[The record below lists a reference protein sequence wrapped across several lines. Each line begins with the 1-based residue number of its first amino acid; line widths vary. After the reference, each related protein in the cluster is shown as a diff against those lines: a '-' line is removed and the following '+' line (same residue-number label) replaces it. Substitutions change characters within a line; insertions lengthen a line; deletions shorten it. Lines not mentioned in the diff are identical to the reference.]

1 MATLV
6 VDTGQDIVGIFSVQS
21 RCFAFYRGQSIARA
35 IRRLQSAH
43 EVITYNGKNYD
54 LEELAKFAG
63 LSGDLPLN
71 GVHSDMRSICWSDRI
86 WGRDLVSTYKMH
98 LGDCPTFPD
107 THEGSVERDCY
118 MTFKLWQL
126 WKRDQLKIMDGNPT

>member
-21 RCFAFYRGQSIARA
+21 RRFAFYRGQSIARA

-54 LEELAKFAG
+54 LEELASLCSVVCFTAA
-63 LSGDLPLN
+63 LS
-71 GVHSDMRSICWSDRI
+71 
-86 WGRDLVSTYKMH
+86 
-98 LGDCPTFPD
+98 
-107 THEGSVERDCY
+107 
-118 MTFKLWQL
+118 
-126 WKRDQLKIMDGNPT
+126 IMDTKPPVVPVNPATTAMAAGP

>member
-21 RCFAFYRGQSIARA
+21 RRFCGQSIARA

-54 LEELAKFAG
+54 LEELASLCSVVCFTAA
-63 LSGDLPLN
+63 LS
-71 GVHSDMRSICWSDRI
+71 
-86 WGRDLVSTYKMH
+86 
-98 LGDCPTFPD
+98 
-107 THEGSVERDCY
+107 
-118 MTFKLWQL
+118 
-126 WKRDQLKIMDGNPT
+126 IMDTKPPVVPVNPATTAMAAGP

>member
-6 VDTGQDIVGIFSVQS
+6 VDTGQDIVEIFSVQS
-21 RCFAFYRGQSIARA
+21 RCFAFYRGRSIARA

-43 EVITYNGKNYD
+43 EIITYRGKNYD
-54 LEELAKFAG
+54 LQELAKFAG
-63 LSGDLPLN
+63 LSGDLPPK
-71 GVHSDMRSICWSDRI
+71 GVHSDMRNICWSDRI

-98 LGDCPTFPD
+98 FGDCPPFPD
-107 THEGSVERDCY
+107 THEGSVQRDCY

-126 WKRDQLKIMDGNPT
+126 WKRDQLKITDGNPA